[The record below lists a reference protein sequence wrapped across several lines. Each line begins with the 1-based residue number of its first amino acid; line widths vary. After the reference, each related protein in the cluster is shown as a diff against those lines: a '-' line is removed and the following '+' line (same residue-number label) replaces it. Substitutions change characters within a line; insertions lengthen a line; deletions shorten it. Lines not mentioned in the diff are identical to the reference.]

1 MNFAAMLREIVDGCG
16 GGIGAA
22 LMGNDGI
29 AIEQVTATHPPESPL
44 SDDIAT
50 AGTEF
55 GRILEEIRKAADAV
69 AGGAVLET
77 TIVLSRVVHAVI
89 HVTSNRLAH
98 RTPMFLMGAIALALI
113 WIIIAGRIMAF
124 QPLS

>member
-1 MNFAAMLREIVDGCG
+1 MNFSALLREIVDGCG

-29 AIEQVTATHPPESPL
+29 AIAQVTATDPPDSPL
-44 SDDIAT
+44 ADEIAP

-69 AGGAVLET
+69 AGGAVLEA
-77 TIVLSRVVHAVI
+77 TIVLSRVVLVFRS
-89 HVTSNRLAH
+89 VDEDT
-98 RTPMFLMGAIALALI
+98 FVALALSPDGNLGKARYLI
-113 WIIIAGRIMAF
+113 RR
-124 QPLS
+124 QLSDLRQAL